1 MKWLS
6 ILAALLGAATAL
18 RSDIPEQRLG
28 IAMIFICT
36 RILLI
41 KYLLDK
47 L

>member
-18 RSDIPEQRLG
+18 RSDIPEHRLG